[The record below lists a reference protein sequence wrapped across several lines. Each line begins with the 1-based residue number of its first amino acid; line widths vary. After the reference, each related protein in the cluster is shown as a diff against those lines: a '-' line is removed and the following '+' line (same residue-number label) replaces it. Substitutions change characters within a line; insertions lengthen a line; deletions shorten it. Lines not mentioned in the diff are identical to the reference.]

1 MHTLHERIKQAN
13 SLLSPYAVPH
23 EGRLGRR
30 TEEADDETRFPF
42 QRDRDRIFHTSAF
55 RRLQGKT
62 QVFVSG
68 EGDHFRTRLTH
79 TMDVAQI
86 GRAVARALSL
96 NEDLTECICLA
107 HDLGH
112 PPFGHRGEVALDTW
126 MKNYGLGFEHNLQS
140 FRIVT
145 VLEKHSSLYTGL
157 NLNIEVEEG
166 LLKHS
171 SVHPLEGHTLEP
183 TLEAEVTNLADEIA
197 YTAHDCDDALMAD
210 LFSLKELRQIPLAKE
225 AYERSMARG
234 TYIRGSLAHILV
246 HDLLEASSAR
256 LEHSAADGQRIGLSL
271 PMRQSLNELRR
282 FLAGKMY
289 NHPRVANKAIEGQQ
303 IIDQL
308 CKHYIAHPHDKI
320 THIGE
325 RTGGSDVEAVKDYV
339 AGMTDNFA
347 WLQAAELG
355 LLPVTY
361 ADTETQEE

>member
-1 MHTLHERIKQAN
+1 MRTLSERIKQAN

-23 EGRLGRR
+23 QGRLGRHV
-30 TEEADDETRFPF
+30 EEPNDDTRFTF
-42 QRDRDRIFHTSAF
+42 QRDRDRIFHTAAF

-86 GRAVARALSL
+86 GRAIARALSL

-112 PPFGHRGEVALDTW
+112 PPFGHRGEAALDAW
-126 MKNYGLGFEHNLQS
+126 LSNYHLGFEHNLQS

-171 SVHPLEGHTLEP
+171 EVHPTLGHALEP

-210 LFSLKELRQIPLAKE
+210 LFTLKELRAIPLAKE
-225 AYERSMARG
+225 AYERSKARG

-246 HDLLEASSAR
+246 RDLLEASSER
-256 LEHSAADGQRIGLSL
+256 LERSAGEGQRIGFSL

-289 NHPRVANKAIEGQQ
+289 DHPRVANKAIEGQQ
-303 IIDQL
+303 IIEQL
-308 CKHYIAHPHDKI
+308 CRYYIAHPNDKLANI
-320 THIGE
+320 QQ
-325 RTGGSDVEAVKDYV
+325 RTGGTDVEAVKDYV

-361 ADTETQEE
+361 ADTAESEE